1 MNILTLRLKKNERFE
16 VYNYINNFKK
26 FGFEWIQKDLGLK
39 YEIKIDSSN
48 SKKIKK
54 KLTLIKETRN
64 KIVLDET
71 RIWNKKVKWK
81 KNESGVDNSRLSFL
95 IGYLYNEADMKRLLG
110 FTHSYNFAGINFN
123 KK

>member
-16 VYNYINNFKK
+16 VYNYINNLKK

-54 KLTLIKETRN
+54 KLTLIKKTRN

-71 RIWNKKVKWK
+71 RIWNMKVKWK
-81 KNESGVDNSRLSFL
+81 KNESGLDNNRLLFL